1 MEILDLSSCK
11 SLKTIKEILELKK
24 LNYLQVGG
32 TNLTPDPGK
41 FGKQFSSEML
51 VKQINEYKEKF
62 KNT

>member
-1 MEILDLSSCK
+1 MDIKL
-11 SLKTIKEILELKK
+11 IKEILELKK

-51 VKQINEYKEKF
+51 LMEINEYKQKF